1 VAFQSGEQ
9 RLNVVIGFLRRVRVC
24 DPDRDGAAC

>member
-1 VAFQSGEQ
+1 VLFRLGQQ
-9 RLNVVIGFLRRVRVC
+9 RRKLVIGFLGRVRVC